1 METGDDRASAA
12 GAARLAM
19 TRLDKGSV
27 IAGKFRIDEVL
38 GQGAM
43 GVIVAATH
51 LQLEQRVALKFLLR
65 EAAGD
70 RTIAERFL
78 REARAAAS
86 LRSENI
92 CRVSDVGTLDTGEPY
107 LVMELLEG
115 RDLATILA
123 EDGPVP
129 VPVLADY
136 IAQACAGLAE
146 AHARGIV
153 HRDLKPS
160 NLFLTTRPDGGPLI
174 KIVDFGIA
182 KASATSAEF
191 SMTRTDAV
199 MGSPGYMSPEQLRST
214 RGVDARS
221 DIWSLGVILYE
232 LASGRPPFAAE
243 SFSELVL
250 RAVTEP
256 APPLE
261 GRDIPWDFARVV
273 HRCLE
278 KDPARRYHDVNQLAI
293 ELAAFCEPPVRR
305 RALLRA
311 GHMGSQ
317 TDTAPGASLRE
328 SPPRRL
334 PYAAQRG
341 WNLGWIARWF
351 RRGGRLDA
359 VPAAGGY
366 VPAAG
371 GYAATPEIGHT
382 ATSDVA
388 SVLEAAIPPAFRD
401 LLPHAIEFF
410 QALFRD
416 ARRVGDR
423 LIELRSPA
431 FAELQSRSHHLLFLS
446 AVDADPAT
454 PFGQVGTRLFR
465 AEVDPLARQLAGLK
479 VPPRSVL
486 ITVLA
491 APQLGQGARE
501 TIFAIHRER
510 NLVVVP
516 IAAAEIRRACEAGTA
531 RDVLL
536 ERIADLHTV
545 SDPFAIRSGSTDPT
559 RWIGFAAEVSDL
571 VKHIVA
577 GGKIVSVAGPPG
589 SGKTSLI
596 AMAQYGCDTNREAR
610 QFVWIPCGELSN
622 HDPHHLLGE
631 MTARVQR
638 LRGEPP
644 PPAAAQTPP
653 AAAPAQ
659 PLDLRST
666 IVALGGPLA
675 QQATAAPEPPGAPA
689 TALRAARTETGLASR
704 HQLVLVLEDADWLI
718 RMTSTAEPDEPRRT
732 AARELWRG
740 LVELCA
746 SGQHTVIV
754 TSIRDFQI
762 AELAPRERP
771 VPVSRVP
778 MNALNRTEANKL
790 VRSLGELVAFQPSRR
805 ASEALYR
812 LSGGNVYAL
821 RLLCSEIIRAAR
833 EQPGYSPLAPLR
845 VRSRS
850 VRDAAARIVATG
862 SSFQGHVALWLDG
875 TERAVLQYVARQR
888 PRSLAQIHR
897 ALHGT
902 ATPDEIG
909 NALSSLEMMSLVWY
923 RRGRHR
929 VRIPLFE
936 RWINTRLDGRSP
948 DEDARRRRRT
958 ALLTTGF
965 TIAALLFAGYWAW
978 LRSTRGSE
986 ALGAGDCTYELDR
999 PDRIGPDDEMEL
1011 FAYQDCSTPRPTRL
1025 TVESMFSALTPATTS
1040 VDCGTASRSCTMRVK
1055 LTAGEQAHDQYRVRL
1070 SVDGR
1075 PLLTAAIDKDRFS
1088 TLRAI
1093 GKHSVPVLSL
1103 LTAALTAVLGFHRKI
1118 RDALSQAR
1126 SGSEPPPPSSA
1137 TPAGPPA

>member
-1 METGDDRASAA
+1 METGDDRASAT
-12 GAARLAM
+12 GAARLAL
-19 TRLDKGSV
+19 TRMDKGSV

-43 GVIVAATH
+43 GVVVAATH

-65 EAAGD
+65 EVTSDPTTAD
-70 RTIAERFL
+70 RFL
-78 REARAAAS
+78 REARASAS

-92 CRVSDVGTLDTGEPY
+92 CRVSDFGTLDTGEPY

-123 EDGPVP
+123 EDGPIP
-129 VPVLADY
+129 VPILADY

-153 HRDLKPS
+153 HRDLKPG
-160 NLFLTTRPDGGPLI
+160 NLFLTTRPDGRPLI

-182 KASATSAEF
+182 KASATSADL
-191 SMTRTDAV
+191 SMTRTGAV
-199 MGSPGYMSPEQLRST
+199 MGSPGYMAPEQLRSS
-214 RGVDARS
+214 RLVDARS

-232 LASGRPPFAAE
+232 LASGRRPFTAE
-243 SFSELVL
+243 TFSELIL
-250 RAVTEP
+250 RVVTEP
-256 APPLE
+256 APPLD
-261 GRDIPWDFARVV
+261 GLDIPPDFARVV

-278 KDPARRYHDVNQLAI
+278 QDPARRYHDVNQLAT
-293 ELAAFCEPPVRR
+293 ELAAFCEPPARE
-305 RALLRA
+305 RALARTRA
-311 GHMGSQ
+311 LSGAVHTRPQ
-317 TDTAPGASLRE
+317 TATPASTGAILSV
-328 SPPRRL
+328 PP
-334 PYAAQRG
+334 G
-341 WNLGWIARWF
+341 WNLGRIARWF

-359 VPAAGGY
+359 VPA
-366 VPAAG
+366 PG

-410 QALFRD
+410 RALFRD

-423 LIELRSPA
+423 LIELRAPA

-446 AVDADPAT
+446 AVDADPAA

-644 PPAAAQTPP
+644 SPAAEQTPP

-666 IVALGGPLA
+666 IVALGGPPA
-675 QQATAAPEPPGAPA
+675 QQGTAAPEPPDAPA
-689 TALRAARTETGLASR
+689 TALRAARTETGLAR
-704 HQLVLVLEDADWLI
+704 CHQLVLVLEDADWLI
-718 RMTSTAEPDEPRRT
+718 RMASTAEPDEPRRA

-778 MNALNRTEANKL
+778 MNALNRTESNKL
-790 VRSLGELVAFQPSRR
+790 VRSLGELVAFQPTGR

-833 EQPGYSPLAPLR
+833 EQPSYSPLAPLR
-845 VRSRS
+845 VKSRR

-875 TERAVLQYVARQR
+875 TERVVLQYVARQR

-909 NALSSLEMMSLVWY
+909 NALGSLELMSLVWY
-923 RRGRHR
+923 QRGRHR

-978 LRSTRGSE
+978 LRTTRGSE

-1011 FAYQDCSTPRPTRL
+1011 FVYQDCATPRPTRL
-1025 TVESMFSALTPATTS
+1025 TVESIFSALTPATTS
-1040 VDCGTASRSCTMRVK
+1040 ADCGTASRSCTMRVK

-1137 TPAGPPA
+1137 THAGPPA